1 MARDF
6 GKVRT
11 AFWADDRVQA
21 WPERIKFMA
30 LYLLTA
36 PHANAIGCFRAPIQY
51 IAADTGLPA
60 LDVRHSLEF
69 LQQEDFLR
77 YCNKTGFVLIK
88 KFLSHNCIENPKVG
102 SHCIKLAMAL
112 PRSLPFLAEI
122 EAVLKAALVT
132 VKVKWDGFG
141 YPIETVSEP
150 YRTPEPEP
158 EPEPETERDAGEK
171 IRPPHLR
178 QVWPENAVVPENWV
192 KAAAGQRKMAG
203 LPEIDLRALALMFAN
218 HYAADRANPRT
229 VTEYQA
235 KWNNWALK
243 EKVNDRPNGNSK
255 NTTSDTIRELARMA
269 AQADGEPGSDDFRQ

>member
-51 IAADTGLPA
+51 IAADTGLEAP
-60 LDVRHSLEF
+60 DVRQSLQF
-69 LQQEDFLR
+69 LEEEDFLR
-77 YCNKTGFVLIK
+77 YCNKTGFVFIK

-112 PRSLPFLAEI
+112 PRSLPFIAEI
-122 EAVLKAALVT
+122 ETVLKVALAT
-132 VKVKWDGFG
+132 VSIQWVGFG
-141 YPIETVSEP
+141 YHIETVSQP

-158 EPEPETERDAGEK
+158 EPQPEPERGAREK
-171 IRPPHLR
+171 PRASHSR
-178 QVWPENAVVPENWV
+178 RVWPEDAVVPESWL
-192 KAAAGQRKMAG
+192 KSAAEQRKRAN
-203 LPEIDLRALALMFAN
+203 LPEIDLTVLARMFAN

-243 EKVNDRPNGNSK
+243 EKVNERSNGTSRNS
-255 NTTSDTIRELARMA
+255 TGDTIRELARMA
-269 AQADGEPGSDDFRQ
+269 IQADGEPDGDDFR